1 MCNNNA
7 PYQRV
12 RSPIF
17 FSIITAAV
25 PDRFIPVRVEELN
38 IGYIDG
44 MLCVPGRLD
53 GVDVCDVGLTICFC

>member
-1 MCNNNA
+1 M
-7 PYQRV
+7 
-12 RSPIF
+12 
-17 FSIITAAV
+17 